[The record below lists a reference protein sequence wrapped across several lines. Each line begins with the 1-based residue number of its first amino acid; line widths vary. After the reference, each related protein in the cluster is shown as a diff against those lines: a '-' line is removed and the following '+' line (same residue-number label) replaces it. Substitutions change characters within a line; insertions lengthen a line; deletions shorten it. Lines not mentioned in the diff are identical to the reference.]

1 MWGYMGLECL
11 AVTRDDQALQVLRGA
26 VEKLSISLEV
36 CRGLHSGHEIL
47 LSEKYDGVVVDCDDL
62 EGGLQLLQQLRR
74 TPSNKKSVSFAML
87 NGSTTTR
94 KAFEI
99 GANFVLQKPLL
110 PLTTLRCFSAAFG
123 QMTRERRRYFRV
135 PIDMPVTLM
144 FEGASD
150 VRVTATNI
158 SEGGMAIKFHGK
170 LPHETISLVQFT
182 LPTTSNT
189 LQTKADLAWVD
200 ASGHAGLRFMNL
212 TQLAKEH
219 LDRWLSTRIE
229 SSDVV

>member
-1 MWGYMGLECL
+1 MGLECL
-11 AVTRDDQALQVLRGA
+11 AVTRDDHSLQVLRGA
-26 VEKLSISLEV
+26 VEKLAISLEV
-36 CRGLHSGHEIL
+36 CRGVHSGQEIL

-74 TPSNKKSVSFAML
+74 TPSNKTSVSFAML
-87 NGSTTTR
+87 NGNTTTR

-110 PLTTLRCFSAAFG
+110 PMTTLRCFSAAFG

-135 PIDMPVTLM
+135 PTDMPVILM
-144 FEGASD
+144 FEAARE
-150 VRVTATNI
+150 VRATATNI
-158 SEGGMAIKFHGK
+158 SEGGMAIKFYGE
-170 LPHETISLVQFT
+170 LPREPISLVQFT

-189 LQTKADLAWVD
+189 LQTNADLAWAD
-200 ASGHAGLRFMNL
+200 ASGHAGLRFLNL

-229 SSDVV
+229 AADRV